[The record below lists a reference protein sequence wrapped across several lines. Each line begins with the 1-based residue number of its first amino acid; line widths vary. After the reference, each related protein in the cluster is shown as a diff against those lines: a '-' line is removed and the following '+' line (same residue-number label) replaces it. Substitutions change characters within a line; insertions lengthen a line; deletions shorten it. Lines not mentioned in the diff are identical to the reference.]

1 MNERGAIFRKARRD
15 DLEKI
20 IAILADDELGQT
32 REDPSLPLSAEYLS
46 AFDAIDSDPNQFLT
60 VIEIDGEIAGTLQ
73 LTFIP
78 GLSRFGSWRG
88 QIEAVRIAREHRGG
102 GLGHQLFEWAI
113 AQCRERGCRLV
124 QLTTD
129 KTRPDAYRFYEQL
142 GFTASHEGF
151 KLKLED

>member
-1 MNERGAIFRKARRD
+1 MSEDRVIFRQARRS
-15 DLEKI
+15 DLETI
-20 IAILADDELGQT
+20 IAILADDDLGQT
-32 REDPSLPLSAEYLS
+32 REDPSVPLSSEYVS
-46 AFDAIDSDPNQFLT
+46 AFEAIDTDPNQLLT
-60 VIEIDGEIAGTLQ
+60 VIEIGGKVAGTLQ

-113 AQCRERGCRLV
+113 AQCRARGCRLV

-129 KTRPDAYRFYEQL
+129 KTRPGAHRFYEQL
-142 GFTASHEGF
+142 GFTASHEGY
-151 KLKLED
+151 KLQLVG

>member
-1 MNERGAIFRKARRD
+1 MSEDGVLFRKARRD

-20 IAILADDELGQT
+20 IAILADDDLGQN
-32 REDPSLPLSAEYLS
+32 REDPSLPLSSEYVS
-46 AFDAIDSDPNQFLT
+46 AFEAIDTDPNQLLA
-60 VIEIDGEIAGTLQ
+60 VIEIDGDVAGTLQ
-73 LTFIP
+73 LTIVP

-102 GLGHQLFEWAI
+102 GLGHKLFAWAI

-129 KTRPDAYRFYEQL
+129 KTRPDAHRFYEQL

-151 KLKLED
+151 KLQLED